1 MLSLYKR
8 KIIIQSVMRK
18 LSCILLITILFVS
31 CKAIDNEVIKK
42 EQTTV
47 LFELIKGGCYGT
59 CPIYSISVDENR
71 QIKYEGKRFVDAIGT
86 YNWIMNKK
94 DFNTLNALI
103 DKNFNSDFKQNIEV
117 QDLPL
122 TELNIKNTYQIKFK
136 GNCPKEFKTE
146 LKQIEML
153 LIKNGNWNKKL

>member
-8 KIIIQSVMRK
+8 KIIIQSVMKK

-31 CKAIDNEVIKK
+31 CKIIDNEVIKK

-71 QIKYEGKRFVDAIGT
+71 QIKYEGKRFVDAIGI
-86 YNWIMNKK
+86 YNWIMNEK
-94 DFNTLNALI
+94 DFNTLKALI
-103 DKNFNSDFKQNIEV
+103 DKKFKADYTHNMQV

-122 TELNIKNTYQIKFK
+122 TRLNIKNKYQVKFK
-136 GNCPKEFKTE
+136 GGCPIEFKIE

-153 LIKNGNWNKKL
+153 LLKNASWKKRL

>member
-1 MLSLYKR
+1 MK
-8 KIIIQSVMRK
+8 K

-31 CKAIDNEVIKK
+31 CKTIDNELFKK
-42 EQTTV
+42 EQTTI

-59 CPIYSISVDENR
+59 CPIYSISVDKNR
-71 QIKYEGKRFVDAIGT
+71 KIKYEGKRFVDAIGT
-86 YNWIMNKK
+86 YNWIMNEK

-103 DKNFNSDFKQNIEV
+103 DKKFKADYTHNMEV

-122 TELNIKNTYQIKFK
+122 TRLNIKNKHHVKFK
-136 GNCPKEFKTE
+136 GSCPIEFKKE

-153 LIKNGNWNKKL
+153 LLKNAIWKKRL

>member
-1 MLSLYKR
+1 
-8 KIIIQSVMRK
+8 MRK

-42 EQTTV
+42 EQTTI

-86 YNWIMNKK
+86 YNWIMNEK

-153 LIKNGNWNKKL
+153 LLKNANWNKKL

>member
-8 KIIIQSVMRK
+8 KIIIQSVMKK

-31 CKAIDNEVIKK
+31 CKTIDNELIKK

-59 CPIYSISVDENR
+59 CPIYNISVDENR

-86 YNWIMNKK
+86 YNWIMNEK
-94 DFNTLNALI
+94 DFKKITS
-103 DKNFNSDFKQNIEV
+103 DKNIRNYSVKNEGSNFNISGYAIFNETSDKDNFLNEWSSKINNYNV
-117 QDLPL
+117 DLD
-122 TELNIKNTYQIKFK
+122 ENN
-136 GNCPKEFKTE
+136 
-146 LKQIEML
+146 
-153 LIKNGNWNKKL
+153 

>member
-1 MLSLYKR
+1 MK
-8 KIIIQSVMRK
+8 K

-31 CKAIDNEVIKK
+31 CKTIDNELIKK

-59 CPIYSISVDENR
+59 CPIYNISVDENR

-86 YNWIMNKK
+86 YNWIMNEK

-103 DKNFNSDFKQNIEV
+103 DKKFKADYTHNMQV

-122 TELNIKNTYQIKFK
+122 TRLNIKNKYQVKFK
-136 GNCPKEFKTE
+136 GGCPIEFKKE

-153 LIKNGNWNKKL
+153 LLKNADWKNKL

>member
-1 MLSLYKR
+1 
-8 KIIIQSVMRK
+8 
-18 LSCILLITILFVS
+18 
-31 CKAIDNEVIKK
+31 
-42 EQTTV
+42 
-47 LFELIKGGCYGT
+47 
-59 CPIYSISVDENR
+59 
-71 QIKYEGKRFVDAIGT
+71 
-86 YNWIMNKK
+86 MNKK

-153 LIKNGNWNKKL
+153 LLKNANWNKKL

>member
-1 MLSLYKR
+1 MK
-8 KIIIQSVMRK
+8 K
-18 LSCILLITILFVS
+18 LNCILLITILFVS
-31 CKAIDNEVIKK
+31 CKIIDNEAIKK

-86 YNWIMNKK
+86 YNWIMNEK
-94 DFNTLNALI
+94 DFNTLKALI
-103 DKNFNSDFKQNIEV
+103 DKKFKADYTHNMEV

-122 TELNIKNTYQIKFK
+122 TRLNIKNKHHVKFK
-136 GNCPKEFKTE
+136 GSCPIEFKKE

-153 LIKNGNWNKKL
+153 LLKNAIWKKRL

>member
-1 MLSLYKR
+1 MK
-8 KIIIQSVMRK
+8 K

-31 CKAIDNEVIKK
+31 CKTIDNELIKK

-86 YNWIMNKK
+86 YNWIMNEK
-94 DFNTLNALI
+94 DFNTLKALI
-103 DKNFNSDFKQNIEV
+103 DKKFKADYTLNMEV
-117 QDLPL
+117 LDLPL
-122 TELNIKNTYQIKFK
+122 TRLNIKNKYQVKFK
-136 GNCPKEFKTE
+136 GSCPIEFKKE
-146 LKQIEML
+146 LKHIEML
-153 LIKNGNWNKKL
+153 LLKNAIWRKRL

>member
-1 MLSLYKR
+1 MK
-8 KIIIQSVMRK
+8 K

-31 CKAIDNEVIKK
+31 CKIIDNEVIKK

-59 CPIYSISVDENR
+59 CPIYKISVDENR

-86 YNWIMNKK
+86 YNWIMNEK
-94 DFNTLNALI
+94 DFNTLKALI
-103 DKNFNSDFKQNIEV
+103 DKKFKADYTHNMQV

-122 TELNIKNTYQIKFK
+122 TRLNIKNKYQVKFK
-136 GNCPKEFKTE
+136 GGCPIEFKKE

-153 LIKNGNWNKKL
+153 LLKNASWKKRL

>member
-47 LFELIKGGCYGT
+47 LCELIKGGCYGT

-153 LIKNGNWNKKL
+153 LLKNANWNKKL

>member
-8 KIIIQSVMRK
+8 KIIIQSVMKK

-31 CKAIDNEVIKK
+31 CKTIDNEIIKK

-86 YNWIMNKK
+86 YNWIMNEK
-94 DFNTLNALI
+94 DFNTLKALI
-103 DKNFNSDFKQNIEV
+103 DKKFKADYTHNMEV
-117 QDLPL
+117 LDLPL
-122 TELNIKNTYQIKFK
+122 TRLNIKNKYQVKFK
-136 GNCPKEFKTE
+136 GGCPIEFKKE

-153 LIKNGNWNKKL
+153 LLKNANWEKRL

>member
-1 MLSLYKR
+1 MLYLYKR
-8 KIIIQSVMRK
+8 KIIIQSVMKK

-31 CKAIDNEVIKK
+31 CKTIDNEVIKK

-71 QIKYEGKRFVDAIGT
+71 QIKYEGKRFVDDIGT
-86 YNWIMNKK
+86 YNWIMNEK
-94 DFNTLNALI
+94 DFNTLKGLI
-103 DKNFNSDFKQNIEV
+103 NKKFNVDYTHNMQV

-122 TELNIKNTYQIKFK
+122 TRLNIKNKYQVKFK
-136 GNCPKEFKTE
+136 GGCPIEFKNE

-153 LIKNGNWNKKL
+153 LLKNANWKKKL

>member
-1 MLSLYKR
+1 MK
-8 KIIIQSVMRK
+8 K

-31 CKAIDNEVIKK
+31 CKTIDNELIKK

-47 LFELIKGGCYGT
+47 LFELIKGGCYGR
-59 CPIYSISVDENR
+59 CPIYNISVDENR

-86 YNWIMNKK
+86 YNWIMNEK

-103 DKNFNSDFKQNIEV
+103 DKKFNADYTQNMEV

-122 TELNIKNTYQIKFK
+122 TRLNIKNKYQVKFK
-136 GNCPKEFKTE
+136 GSCPIEFKKE
-146 LKQIEML
+146 LEADRNAFIEKCQL
-153 LIKNGNWNKKL
+153 EKETLSF

>member
-47 LFELIKGGCYGT
+47 LCELIKGGCYGT
-59 CPIYSISVDENR
+59 CPIYSISIDENR

-86 YNWIMNKK
+86 YNWIMNEK
-94 DFNTLNALI
+94 DFNTLKALI
-103 DKNFNSDFKQNIEV
+103 DKKFKADYTLNMEV
-117 QDLPL
+117 LDLPL
-122 TELNIKNTYQIKFK
+122 TRLNIKNKYQIKFK
-136 GNCPKEFKTE
+136 GGCPIEFKKE

-153 LIKNGNWNKKL
+153 LLKNANW

>member
-1 MLSLYKR
+1 MLSLYNR
-8 KIIIQSVMRK
+8 KIIIQSVMKK
-18 LSCILLITILFVS
+18 LSYILLITILFVS
-31 CKAIDNEVIKK
+31 CKIIDNEVIKK

-59 CPIYSISVDENR
+59 CPIYNISVDENR

-86 YNWIMNKK
+86 FNWIMNEK

-103 DKNFNSDFKQNIEV
+103 DKKFNADYTHNMKV

-122 TELNIKNTYQIKFK
+122 THLNIKNKYQVKFK
-136 GNCPKEFKTE
+136 GGCPIGFKKE

-153 LIKNGNWNKKL
+153 LLKNAIWKKRL

>member
-42 EQTTV
+42 EQITI

-86 YNWIMNKK
+86 YNWIMNEK

-153 LIKNGNWNKKL
+153 LLKNANWNKKL

>member
-1 MLSLYKR
+1 MK
-8 KIIIQSVMRK
+8 K
-18 LSCILLITILFVS
+18 LSCILLITTLFVS
-31 CKAIDNEVIKK
+31 CKIIDNEAIKK
-42 EQTTV
+42 DQTTV

-86 YNWIMNKK
+86 YNWIMNEK

-103 DKNFNSDFKQNIEV
+103 DKKFKADYTHNIEV

-122 TELNIKNTYQIKFK
+122 TRLNIKNKHHVKFK
-136 GNCPKEFKTE
+136 GKCPIEFKKE

-153 LIKNGNWNKKL
+153 LLKNSNWKKRL

>member
-8 KIIIQSVMRK
+8 KIIIQFVMKK

-31 CKAIDNEVIKK
+31 CKTIDNELIKK

-59 CPIYSISVDENR
+59 CPIYKISVDENR

-86 YNWIMNKK
+86 YNWIMNEK
-94 DFNTLNALI
+94 DFNTVKAII
-103 DKNFNSDFKQNIEV
+103 DKKLKTDYTLNMEV
-117 QDLPL
+117 PDLPL
-122 TELNIKNTYQIKFK
+122 TRLNIKNNYQIKFK
-136 GNCPKEFKTE
+136 GGCPLEFKKE

-153 LIKNGNWNKKL
+153 LLKNADW

>member
-1 MLSLYKR
+1 MK
-8 KIIIQSVMRK
+8 K
-18 LSCILLITILFVS
+18 LSCILLITILIVS
-31 CKAIDNEVIKK
+31 CKTIDNELIKK

-71 QIKYEGKRFVDAIGT
+71 QIEYEGKRFVDAIGT
-86 YNWIMNKK
+86 YNWIINEK
-94 DFNTLNALI
+94 DFNTVNALI
-103 DKNFNSDFKQNIEV
+103 NKKFKTDYTYNMEV

-122 TELNIKNTYQIKFK
+122 TRLNIKNKYQIKFK
-136 GNCPKEFKTE
+136 GGCPIEFKKE

-153 LIKNGNWNKKL
+153 LLKNAKW